1 MDIRKKVLVCAL
13 AVATSAFADNTKEET
28 TDSVK
33 QGKDQT
39 LEELTVVSRKKGMR
53 NLAGA
58 VNGVHIGKEEL
69 FKAAC
74 CNLGESFT
82 TNPSV
87 DVNYNDA
94 ATGAR
99 QIKLLGLS
107 GKYVQ
112 MLTENLPTFRGAASP
127 FALGY
132 VPGPWMQSIQVSKGA
147 SSVHT
152 HNIPTT
158 STTSSLPWRE

>member
-39 LEELTVVSRKKGMR
+39 LEEVTVVSRKKGMR

-112 MLTENLPTFRGAASP
+112 ML
-127 FALGY
+127 
-132 VPGPWMQSIQVSKGA
+132 VPMDNSKGHDTYEVYFDD
-147 SSVHT
+147 SGRVEKIVGH
-152 HNIPTT
+152 
-158 STTSSLPWRE
+158 STNSGFSGVKYV

>member
-39 LEELTVVSRKKGMR
+39 LEEVTVVSRKKGMR

-74 CNLGESFT
+74 CNLG
-82 TNPSV
+82 
-87 DVNYNDA
+87 
-94 ATGAR
+94 
-99 QIKLLGLS
+99 
-107 GKYVQ
+107 
-112 MLTENLPTFRGAASP
+112 
-127 FALGY
+127 
-132 VPGPWMQSIQVSKGA
+132 
-147 SSVHT
+147 
-152 HNIPTT
+152 
-158 STTSSLPWRE
+158 